1 MNKSCDSRMDAPR
14 LINDGIKAT
23 YTADGKEDSR
33 RRRHHRV
40 KGRGAVNSNLGRV
53 LDLSGG
59 GLRVLGKKKADGQG
73 RVELIS
79 AIDSVVFP
87 ARVVWCHK
95 VGFRK
100 YVIGLEFIDLTTEQI
115 QQVSQ
120 FATAT

>member
-1 MNKSCDSRMDAPR
+1 MDAPR

-23 YTADGKEDSR
+23 YTADGKEDSSR
-33 RRRHHRV
+33 RRYHRV

-59 GLRVLGKKKADGQG
+59 GLRVLSKKKAGGRG

-87 ARVVWCHK
+87 VRVVWCHK

-100 YVIGLEFIDLTTEQI
+100 YIMGLEFIDLTTEQI